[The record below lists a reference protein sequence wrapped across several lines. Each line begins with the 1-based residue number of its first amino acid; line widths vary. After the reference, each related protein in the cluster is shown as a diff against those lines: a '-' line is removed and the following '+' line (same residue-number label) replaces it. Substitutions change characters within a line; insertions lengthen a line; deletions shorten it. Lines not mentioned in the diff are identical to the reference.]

1 MAILELEDVR
11 VTFRLATG
19 EQLTALDGMDLSVE
33 EGELVAL
40 VGPSGCGKTT
50 VLNVL
55 AGEVR
60 PERGMVRCAGVPV
73 DGVTGRAG
81 YVSQADALLPW
92 RTVLDNVAL
101 GLELRGVPRRTRR
114 DRARALM
121 ESIGLAGFEESFPGE
136 LSGGMRK
143 RAAIARVLALG
154 PPEVLMMDEPFSPL
168 DALTRQRLQD
178 DILDLWDR
186 TGCTIVYVTHD
197 LPEAIALA
205 DRVLLLSSR
214 PGRVVREYRID
225 LPRPRRVMDVK
236 LTPRFAELERAI
248 WTDLQTELR
257 EVGP

>member
-19 EQLTALDGMDLSVE
+19 ERLTALDGMDLSVA

-60 PERGMVRCAGVPV
+60 PERGAVRCAGAPV

-121 ESIGLAGFEESFPGE
+121 ESMGLAGFEGSFPGE

-154 PPEVLMMDEPFSPL
+154 PPEVLMLDEPFSPL

-197 LPEAIALA
+197 LTEAVALA
-205 DRVLLLSSR
+205 DRVLLFSAR

-248 WTDLQTELR
+248 WTDLQAELR
-257 EVGP
+257 EVAP

>member
-60 PERGMVRCAGVPV
+60 PERGAVRCAGVPV

-154 PPEVLMMDEPFSPL
+154 PPEVLMLDEPFSPL

-197 LPEAIALA
+197 LSA
-205 DRVLLLSSR
+205 R

-248 WTDLQTELR
+248 WTDLRAELG
-257 EVGP
+257 EVAP